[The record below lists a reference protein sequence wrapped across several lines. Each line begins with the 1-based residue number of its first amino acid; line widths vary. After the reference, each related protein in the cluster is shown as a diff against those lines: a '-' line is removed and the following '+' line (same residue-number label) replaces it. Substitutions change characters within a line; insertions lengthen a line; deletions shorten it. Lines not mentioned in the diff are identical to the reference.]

1 MARTHCRP
9 ARHSRSRS
17 VWARAAR
24 SPAERLA
31 GKRRRLPDEAG
42 TAGMTGPLAPCP
54 RTPFTA
60 VHKPAAVRAAPSL
73 AMAPARTPAAQN
85 VTGPGLRGPGR
96 DPPGKRPFPLGK
108 RKGPYTRYAQ
118 PRVEQPG
125 DRAAGRLTSAPV
137 SIFRMAATAI

>member
-60 VHKPAAVRAAPSL
+60 VHKPAAGRAATSV
-73 AMAPARTPAAQN
+73 AMAPARAPPAQKG
-85 VTGPGLRGPGR
+85 TGPGPRGARPGPTR
-96 DPPGKRPFPLGK
+96 EEALPPGEAKGTVHPL
-108 RKGPYTRYAQ
+108 RTT
-118 PRVEQPG
+118 RVEQPG